1 MYTRFTIIYYL
12 EYTRNIMNID
22 ELKNMSEKEL
32 IEHLK
37 KIYERYSIEFDD
49 FQDNLNKVLR
59 ELQNQNNN
67 VINDFRNSNYL

>member
-1 MYTRFTIIYYL
+1 
-12 EYTRNIMNID
+12 MNID

>member
-1 MYTRFTIIYYL
+1 
-12 EYTRNIMNID
+12 MNID

-49 FQDNLNKVLR
+49 SQDNLNKVLR